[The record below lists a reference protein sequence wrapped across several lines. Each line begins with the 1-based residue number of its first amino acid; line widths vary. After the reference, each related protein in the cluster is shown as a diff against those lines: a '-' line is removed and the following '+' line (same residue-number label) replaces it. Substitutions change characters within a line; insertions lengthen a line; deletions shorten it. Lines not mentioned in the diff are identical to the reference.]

1 MKQYFAKYLPV
12 EGEIKEG
19 DIVIGMDGIFEY
31 KGKMNLPDVQLP
43 KKVKLFLCSRNIQ
56 VGDKVLDIRT
66 NTWKEV
72 NNSCGVEL
80 YKQKPNDIQFKVI
93 GEISPN
99 AKWVKEGDEF
109 EENDWDYSEEE
120 DDKGE
125 KVIKIGCPCCG
136 DFK

>member
-19 DIVIGMDGIFEY
+19 DIVIGMDG
-31 KGKMNLPDVQLP
+31 